1 MKRTW
6 MLLVTAGLALVV
18 ALGFMLAMSG
28 PRLHSKARK
37 QWKNE
42 AIQEIAKKVGD
53 PRWVESEL
61 LEIREKMAHAG
72 ENSETWYSPH
82 MIVATNGE
90 WIVFSSKCSKEDR
103 RIHDIFIGRGSD
115 GKWYYSTFHFCV
127 RMLSLK
133 MDDQSPDL
141 ATFVSTYF
149 LREFDGQS
157 NECLSKTW
165 PPERP

>member
-6 MLLVTAGLALVV
+6 MLVVAAGLALVV
-18 ALGFMLAMSG
+18 ALGFVLAMSG

-42 AIQEIAKKVGD
+42 AIQEITKRVSDDG
-53 PRWVESEL
+53 WVKSEL
-61 LEIREKMAHAG
+61 LGIREKMAQAG
-72 ENSETWYSPH
+72 ENSGEWYSEH

-90 WIVFSSKCSKEDR
+90 WLVFSSKCSKEDR

-115 GKWYYSTFHFCV
+115 GKWHFSTFHFCV
-127 RMLSLK
+127 RMLSLQ
-133 MDDQSPDL
+133 MEDQPADL

-157 NECLSKTW
+157 DECLKKTW
-165 PPERP
+165 PPERQ